1 MRLAFLLPRR
11 RIPLHVGIVAAV
23 LAVCLLLVGLDGWRT
38 WQARAAAIADDKVE
52 TANLARSLAQHAH
65 DIVHVADMTV
75 SGVRERVETDGVSP
89 DQVGRLNRFIALR
102 MAEVPALRGLEVFDA
117 AGDRVTGERDAA
129 RHPVNVA
136 DHACFEFHR
145 THADRGVHVGE
156 IIRARGDGQWSI
168 TVSRRLDAADGRFA
182 GVAMARISVAFLQ
195 DFYHSFAV
203 GYDGLITLTS
213 MKGTIVARTDGTRSS
228 VGADIS
234 AGTIF
239 REVATGQPMGSF
251 RYVSVLDGV
260 ERLGSFRTLDDYP
273 LFIIVAHGLD
283 EVLAGW
289 RADSRLHL
297 AVSLCVAAA
306 LAVAGRRFAR
316 QVRIGQRAERRYR
329 LLAENSSD
337 AIVCMGLDGSRRYAS
352 PAFTALT
359 GWSVEEGVCGRWA
372 DIIHPDN
379 RQMLAGVVPRLLSGE
394 AQVTSCFRYI
404 RKDGSA
410 VWVEGRAR
418 LLRDISGDTQVIS
431 NVRDITDRRAAED
444 QVAVLNQELARQA
457 NTDGLTGLANRRR
470 FDEALDLEWRRG
482 AREETPLSLL
492 MIDVDRFK
500 PYNDRHGHQGGD
512 ACLRAVAAA
521 MAQVARRPADL
532 TARYGGE
539 EFAILLPGVDAQG
552 AAALAARVL
561 AAVRATGIAH
571 EDNTPAGVATVSIG
585 AATAIPSMAMEAPG
599 LAALVAGVDAALY
612 EAKRSGRNRVVAQA
626 GTAFVDVPGAA
637 VPA

>member
-1 MRLAFLLPRR
+1 MRLAFLPR
-11 RIPLHVGIVAAV
+11 RIPLHVGIAAAV
-23 LAVCLLLVGLDGWRT
+23 LTVCLLLVGLDGWRT
-38 WQARAAAIADDKVE
+38 WQARATAIADDKAE

-75 SGVRERVETDGVSP
+75 SGVRERVEMDGVSP
-89 DQVGRLNRFIALR
+89 DRMDRLNRFIAMR

-117 AGDRVTGERDAA
+117 AGDRVTGGRDAA
-129 RHPVNVA
+129 GHAVNVA
-136 DHACFEFHR
+136 DHPYFEYHR
-145 THADRGVHVGE
+145 THADRAMHVGDV
-156 IIRARGDGQWSI
+156 IHARGDGQWSI
-168 TVSRRLDAADGRFA
+168 TVSRRIDAADGRFA
-182 GVAMARISVAFLQ
+182 GVATARISVAFLQ
-195 DFYHSFAV
+195 DFYRSFV
-203 GYDGLITLTS
+203 FGHDGLITLAS
-213 MKGTIVARTDGTRSS
+213 MKGIVVARSDEAGSR

-234 AGTIF
+234 AGTVF
-239 REVATGQPMGSF
+239 RGAATGRPTGSF
-251 RYVSVLDGV
+251 RYVSVLDGI
-260 ERLGSFRTLDDYP
+260 ERLGSYHTIDGYP

-283 EVLAGW
+283 EVLADW
-289 RADSRLHL
+289 RVDAWLHL
-297 AVSLCVAAA
+297 AISLCAAAA
-306 LAVAGRRFAR
+306 LGVAGHRFAR

-337 AIVCMGLDGSRRYAS
+337 AIVCLGLDGSRRYAS
-352 PAFTALT
+352 PAFTVLT
-359 GWSVEEGVCGRWA
+359 GWSVEEGVCERWS
-372 DIIHPDN
+372 DIVHPDD
-379 RQMLAGVVPRLLSGE
+379 RPMLAGVAPRLLSGE

-404 RKDGSA
+404 RKDGST

-418 LLRDISGDTQVIS
+418 LLRDTNGDTQLIS
-431 NVRDITDRRAAED
+431 NVRDITDRRAAEN
-444 QVAVLNQELARQA
+444 QVAVLNRELARQA

-500 PYNDRHGHQGGD
+500 LYNDRHGHQGGD
-512 ACLRAVAAA
+512 ACLRAVAAT

-552 AAALAARVL
+552 AAALAGRVA

-571 EDNTPAGVATVSIG
+571 EDNTPAGVVTVSIG
-585 AATAIPSMAMEAPG
+585 VATAIPSLAMEAPG
-599 LAALVAGVDAALY
+599 LAALVTGADAALY

-626 GTAFVDVPGAA
+626 EPAPVDMPGTV